1 MQNELYHYGVKGM
14 RWGVRRTKHQLS
26 LEKKARLQMK
36 EALASGR
43 FKKAVNRESQ
53 MRHLIGKGYIPGRS
67 YMFGD
72 LETVQKLVDK
82 YSGSGRAI
90 PNSKTGDWLQR
101 EVVDVGRII
110 GVHIN
115 YLTKEENFTTRMT
128 IIYSRTGTHV
138 YPAESSRS
146 RKR

>member
-14 RWGVRRTKHQLS
+14 RCGVRRTKHQLS

-72 LETVQKLVDK
+72 LEPFKSWSINTPVLEEQFRILKL
-82 YSGSGRAI
+82 AI
-90 PNSKTGDWLQR
+90 GYREKWLML
-101 EVVDVGRII
+101 EGLSAFIS
-110 GVHIN
+110 
-115 YLTKEENFTTRMT
+115 T
-128 IIYSRTGTHV
+128 I
-138 YPAESSRS
+138 
-146 RKR
+146 